1 MADRDPFYVGYLD
14 RIPAGIAGRT
24 RLAVAIL
31 LPRGIALA
39 LVLTFAQSSF
49 DEGVFEFGVEREFRG
64 VVIEKPYPMLLI
76 PGTSGDAPVTHYLAA
91 YGKIGAGKFVDGLDG
106 QSVRVTGW
114 LIYNDQQRMI
124 EVHAIE
130 QIEGDTDGLEGL
142 KTAAETPLGRMTLTG
157 EIVDS
162 KCHLGVMKPGRGKPH
177 KACAIRCI
185 SGGIAPVLRVAT
197 HAGEVDY
204 LLLVG
209 ADGSRVNRDVLKF
222 IAEPVEISGEV
233 VRAGDQL
240 ILYADPATY
249 RRVVTGSTYELR

>member
-1 MADRDPFYVGYLD
+1 MADRDPFFVGYLD

-31 LPRGIALA
+31 LPLGIALG
-39 LVLTFAQSSF
+39 LLLTFAQSSF

-76 PGTSGDAPVTHYLAA
+76 PGTSGNAPVTHYLVA

-106 QSVRVTGW
+106 QPVRVSGS
-114 LIYNDQQRMI
+114 LIYNDRQRMI

-130 QIEGDTDGLEGL
+130 PIEGDGLKGL

-185 SGGIAPVLRVAT
+185 SGGVAPVLRIAT

-209 ADGSRVNRDVLKF
+209 ADGSRVNRDVLEF
-222 IAEPVEISGEV
+222 VAEPVEISGEV

-249 RRVVTGSTYELR
+249 RLVGR

>member
-31 LPRGIALA
+31 LPLGIVLG
-39 LVLTFAQSSF
+39 LVLTFGQSSF
-49 DEGVFEFGVEREFRG
+49 DEGVLEFGVDREFRG
-64 VVIEKPYPMLLI
+64 VVIENPYPMLLI
-76 PGTSGDAPVTHYLAA
+76 PGTSGEAPVTHYLAA
-91 YGKIGAGKFVDGLDG
+91 YGKIGADQFVDGLDG
-106 QSVRVTGW
+106 QAVRVTGS
-114 LIYNDQQRMI
+114 LIYNEQRRLI

-142 KTAAETPLGRMTLTG
+142 KTAAEIPLGRMTLTG

-185 SGGIAPVLRVAT
+185 SGGIAPVLRIAT
-197 HAGEVDY
+197 HAGEIDY

-209 ADGSRVNRDVLKF
+209 ADGNRVNRDVLEF
-222 IAEPVEISGEV
+222 VAEPVEISGEV

-249 RRVVTGSTYELR
+249 RLVGR